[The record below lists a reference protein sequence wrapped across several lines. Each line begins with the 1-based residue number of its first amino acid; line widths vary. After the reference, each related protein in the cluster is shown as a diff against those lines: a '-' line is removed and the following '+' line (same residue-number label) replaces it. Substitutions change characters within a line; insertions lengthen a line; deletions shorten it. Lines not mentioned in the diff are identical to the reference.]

1 MYVTSGK
8 ICDGQCRNE
17 AFKYGSVSEWTPSE
31 DFFFFFWLIRFL
43 FWKSNMDSVRISC
56 LDRQWSFLESWAC
69 SWSNSTVVVEAN
81 RKKKKKPFTMCDRC
95 TVMNA
100 KCGEKWAQHTAL
112 GVSISKCDLL
122 LVAGFYI
129 MKKTTSFFILFYRT
143 FCKRGINNVQNVSWK
158 CFHSKSN

>member
-81 RKKKKKPFTMCDRC
+81 RKKKKSLSQCVTGVQSWMQSVERSGLSTQPRGFPLVSVTYYWWRGFTLW
-95 TVMNA
+95 
-100 KCGEKWAQHTAL
+100 KWLQ
-112 GVSISKCDLL
+112 V
-122 LVAGFYI
+122 F
-129 MKKTTSFFILFYRT
+129 LFYFIEPSAREE
-143 FCKRGINNVQNVSWK
+143 
-158 CFHSKSN
+158 